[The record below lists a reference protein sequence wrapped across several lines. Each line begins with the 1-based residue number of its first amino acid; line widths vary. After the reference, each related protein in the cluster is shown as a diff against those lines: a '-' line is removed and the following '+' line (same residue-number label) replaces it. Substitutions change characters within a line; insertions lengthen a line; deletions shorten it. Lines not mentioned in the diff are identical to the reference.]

1 MIFNKSFDIRIHFW
15 LRCRKKRNRA
25 NRAQVYNLKIWVK
38 ETLLLSKAR
47 VVVTENI
54 LYPHSGYVKIDAY
67 LLQFLPKYK
76 KQATIAE
83 LNLEDVLI
91 LLPTALKKSWIY
103 QVLCFTVSRDILPIG
118 NKVPD
123 WKFYWSADY
132 KFYNRLEIW
141 NCRSVWSTDKFVRK
155 LILLR
160 KNESF
165 LERKK
170 KTVLLKFFF
179 LKRVEIQ

>member
-1 MIFNKSFDIRIHFW
+1 MIFNKSSDIRIHFW

-25 NRAQVYNLKIWVK
+25 NRTQVCNLKIWIK

-54 LYPHSGYVKIDAY
+54 LLLNPHSGYVKIDAY
-67 LLQFLPKYK
+67 LLQFLFKYK

-103 QVLCFTVSRDILPIG
+103 QVLSFIVNRDTLLIG

-132 KFYNRLEIW
+132 KFYSRLGIW

-165 LERKK
+165 LEKK
-170 KTVLLKFFF
+170 NSFIKIFF